1 MFYST
6 PTQFGLTFDQ
16 VRKLF
21 PQLSLRANGEL
32 QSDAVCSYKP
42 TPTPDYNPATH
53 TVREVAP
60 VDGVQCWEVCALS
73 PEQVEDNQRAADAA
87 AHEQKKATR
96 TEAVARIRVT
106 TASGKVFDGDETSQ
120 TRMARAVVALQAA
133 GQAETL
139 WVLADNT
146 PATVTL
152 DELSEALALAGAEQ
166 TRLVINGKLI
176 LL

>member
-1 MFYST
+1 MFYAT

-21 PQLSLRANGEL
+21 PQLSLRSNGEI

-42 TPTPDYNPATH
+42 TPTPDYSPATH

-96 TEAVARIRVT
+96 TEAVALIRVT
-106 TASGKVFDGDETSQ
+106 TSSGKVFDGDETSQ

-133 GQAETL
+133 GQTETV

-152 DELSEALALAGAEQ
+152 AELAEALALAGAEQ
-166 TRLVINGKLI
+166 TRLWVAA
-176 LL
+176 

>member
-1 MFYST
+1 MFYAT

-21 PQLSLRANGEL
+21 PQLSLRSNGEI

-42 TPTPDYNPATH
+42 TPTPDYSPATH

-73 PEQVEDNQRAADAA
+73 PEQAEDNQRAADAA

-96 TEAVARIRVT
+96 EESVARIRVT

-133 GQAETL
+133 GQTETL

-152 DELSEALALAGAEQ
+152 DELAEALALAGAEQ
-166 TRLVINGKLI
+166 TRLWVSA
-176 LL
+176 

>member
-1 MFYST
+1 MFYAT

-21 PQLSLRANGEL
+21 PQLSLRSNGEI
-32 QSDAVCSYKP
+32 QSDAVRSYKP

-73 PEQVEDNQRAADAA
+73 PEQVEDNQRTADAA

-96 TEAVARIRVT
+96 EESVARIRVT

-133 GQAETL
+133 GQTETL

-152 DELSEALALAGAEQ
+152 AELAEALALAGAEQ
-166 TRLVINGKLI
+166 TRLWVSA
-176 LL
+176 

>member
-1 MFYST
+1 MFYAT

-21 PQLSLRANGEL
+21 PQLSLRSNGEI

-53 TVREVAP
+53 TVHEVAP
-60 VDGVQCWEVCALS
+60 VDGVQRWEVCALS

-96 TEAVARIRVT
+96 EEVVARIRVT
-106 TASGKVFDGDETSQ
+106 TASGKTFDGDETSQ

-133 GQAETL
+133 GQAETV

-146 PATVTL
+146 PTAVTL
-152 DELSEALALAGAEQ
+152 DELAEALALAGAEQ
-166 TRLVINGKLI
+166 TRLWVAA
-176 LL
+176 

>member
-1 MFYST
+1 MFYAT

-21 PQLSLRANGEL
+21 PQLSLRSNGEI

-73 PEQVEDNQRAADAA
+73 PERVEDNQRAADAA

-96 TEAVARIRVT
+96 EEVVARIRVT

-152 DELSEALALAGAEQ
+152 AELAEALALAGAEQ
-166 TRLVINGKLI
+166 TRLWVAA
-176 LL
+176 

>member
-21 PQLSLRANGEL
+21 PQLSLRANGEI

-53 TVREVAP
+53 AVREVAP
-60 VDGVQCWEVCALS
+60 VAGVQCWEVCALS
-73 PEQVEDNQRAADAA
+73 PEQVEDNQRAAEAT

-96 TEAVARIRVT
+96 TEAVSRIHIT

-146 PATVTL
+146 PATVSL
-152 DELSEALALAGAEQ
+152 DELAEALALAGAEQ
-166 TRLVINGKLI
+166 TRLWVL
-176 LL
+176 

>member
-166 TRLVINGKLI
+166 TRLWVAA
-176 LL
+176 

>member
-1 MFYST
+1 MFYAT
-6 PTQFGLTFDQ
+6 PTQFGLTFDHT
-16 VRKLF
+16 RKLF
-21 PQLSLRANGEL
+21 PQLSLRANGEI

-106 TASGKVFDGDETSQ
+106 TASGKTFDGDETSQ

-133 GQAETL
+133 GQAETV

-146 PATVTL
+146 PTAVTL
-152 DELSEALALAGAEQ
+152 DELAEALALAGAEQ
-166 TRLVINGKLI
+166 TRLWVAA
-176 LL
+176 

>member
-1 MFYST
+1 MFYAT

-21 PQLSLRANGEL
+21 PQLSLRSNGEI

-60 VDGVQCWEVCALS
+60 VDGVQCWVLCALS

-133 GQAETL
+133 GQTETV

-152 DELSEALALAGAEQ
+152 AELAEALALAGAEQ
-166 TRLVINGKLI
+166 TRLWVAA
-176 LL
+176 